1 MTIQQNIHHQI
12 HSLKNKYTK
21 GKWALPCGKTASHAQ
36 LSENI
41 SPEKES
47 FWFFVNL
54 HNEAVDMTF
63 TRKNTMHSSFDENH
77 FSHKLQILFT
87 IYSKP
92 YITII
97 MKNVGPGGLSLVKNQ
112 RPNKMLLFRRSLE
125 TSLSRVLKGSSRKK
139 TNFYSID

>member
-77 FSHKLQILFT
+77 FSHELQILFT

-92 YITII
+92 YIILII
-97 MKNVGPGGLSLVKNQ
+97 KNVVPGGLPLVKNQ
-112 RPNKMLLFRRSLE
+112 RPNKILLSRRSLE
-125 TSLSRVLKGSSRKK
+125 TSLSRVLKGSSCKK
-139 TNFYSID
+139 PNFYRIV